1 MVKDKKI
8 KSELMRIDK
17 DLANAVRKQREEIK
31 QKIKI
36 SISLPQAS
44 KSLFEEF
51 RKFKLNNKKI
61 KF

>member
-1 MVKDKKI
+1 MIKIKKL

-17 DLANAVRKQREEIK
+17 DLANAVRKQKEEIK
-31 QKIKI
+31 QKIQVE
-36 SISLPQAS
+36 ISLPQAS

-51 RKFKLNNKKI
+51 RQFKLNNKKI

>member
-1 MVKDKKI
+1 MIKNKKV

-17 DLANAVRKQREEIK
+17 DLANAVRKQKEEIK
-31 QKIKI
+31 QKIQVE
-36 SISLPQAS
+36 ISLPQAS

-51 RKFKLNNKKI
+51 RQFKLNNKKI